1 MRNPVN
7 LMNAGIE
14 LWSKIRKTMAQ
25 VEMCEIGVYN
35 DLNIIFSSM
44 MIDVHAIEYWLAAV

>member
-1 MRNPVN
+1 MRNDVN

-25 VEMCEIGVYN
+25 VEMCEIVVYN